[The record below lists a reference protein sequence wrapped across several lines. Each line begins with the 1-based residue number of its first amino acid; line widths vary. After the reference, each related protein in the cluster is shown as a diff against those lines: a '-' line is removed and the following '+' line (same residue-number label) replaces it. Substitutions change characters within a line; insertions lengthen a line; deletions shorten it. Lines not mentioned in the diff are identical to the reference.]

1 MPSKVFVI
9 PDTNAFRGDPMMH
22 GHKFRVL
29 IGEHDRGVKILAIPE
44 AVLRELPRQFREQFE
59 TAVIK
64 VQKGADTLRNLGIN
78 LGPLPMPAV
87 QQASQEYEQSLRK
100 QLLAKNVR
108 IPPIPDRKVEEF
120 FDAANARRR
129 PFGLEGKGL
138 KDAVVW
144 RTVLDLAH
152 EGEVILISRDGD
164 FRDEKSHD
172 IHEHLL
178 ADLARE
184 GLSADR
190 VRLADD
196 LDEYLEEYVDGS
208 TQALELA
215 RNLLAE
221 DQSWASE
228 LRESLRQALLSL
240 DISRDPVTIS
250 TSPNASPDFQYVDE
264 ATIEDLEIKNAYET
278 GDNEIVSLEVV
289 VRAEMQFTFITSR
302 AEMEWLASEESDVDF
317 DLYEE
322 TFAQG
327 HTGDRYVSIE
337 FALDF
342 GVDSHDL
349 GEPEK
354 LHAEDVSNP
363 SPTPED

>member
-1 MPSKVFVI
+1 MPSKIFVV

-44 AVLRELPRQFREQFE
+44 VVLRELPRQFREQFE
-59 TAVIK
+59 SAAIK
-64 VQKGADTLRNLGIN
+64 VQKGANTLRNLGID
-78 LGPLPMPAV
+78 LGPLPMPAA
-87 QQASQEYEQSLRK
+87 QQASQEYEQTLRK
-100 QLLAKNVR
+100 RLLAKNVR
-108 IPPIPDRKVEEF
+108 IPPIPNRKVEEF

-138 KDAVVW
+138 KDAVIW

-152 EGEVILISRDGD
+152 EGEVILISNDGD
-164 FRDEKSHD
+164 FRDEKSLY

-178 ADLARE
+178 ADLKRE
-184 GLSADR
+184 GLPADR
-190 VRLADD
+190 VRLVDN
-196 LDEYLEEYVDGS
+196 LDKYLEEHVDGS

-215 RNLLAE
+215 RHLLVE
-221 DQSWASE
+221 NQIWASE
-228 LRESLRQALLSL
+228 LRESLRQALLSM
-240 DISRDPVTIS
+240 DISHDPVTIS
-250 TSPNASPDFQYVDE
+250 ISPNASPDFQYVDE
-264 ATIEDLEIKNAYET
+264 ATIEDLDITNAYET
-278 GDNEIVSLEVV
+278 GDDDIVSLEVV
-289 VRAEMQFTFITSR
+289 VRAEIQFTFITSR
-302 AEMEWLASEESDVDF
+302 TEMEWLVSEESDVDF

-327 HTGDRYVSIE
+327 HTGDRYASVQ

-342 GVDSHDL
+342 VVDSHDL

-354 LHAEDVSNP
+354 LHAEDASNL